1 MKKNKIFIVFALILI
16 LQLTV
21 PFSLMALREIA
32 EDSGLQGKIK
42 VGAWYYE
49 EKEILDL
56 SFEKEL
62 TNNIYSSSGYALV
75 HLNENGYIV
84 SSGNAKIKP
93 SSPYISRE
101 KFNSKYD
108 EFEKERINLFVSEK
122 ELHDI
127 LFKVVYDKPYQTIEI
142 YVTASIFEGELFL
155 KELWVD
161 DTKLL
166 EFLY

>member
-1 MKKNKIFIVFALILI
+1 MKKNKIFIVFTLVFI
-16 LQLTV
+16 LQLAV
-21 PFSLMALREIA
+21 PLAVMGMREIA

-49 EKEILDL
+49 EKNLLDL

-62 TNNIYSSSGYALV
+62 LNNIYSSSGYALV
-75 HLNENGYIV
+75 HLDENGYIV
-84 SSGNAKIKP
+84 SSGNSKIKP
-93 SSPYISRE
+93 SSPYISRY
-101 KFNSKYD
+101 KFNSRFD
-108 EFEKERINLFVSEK
+108 EFEEERLNLLVSEK
-122 ELHDI
+122 ELHDM
-127 LFKVVYDKPYQTIEI
+127 LFKVVCDKAYGTMEL

>member
-1 MKKNKIFIVFALILI
+1 MKKNKIFIIFALVFI
-16 LQLTV
+16 LQLAI
-21 PFSLMALREIA
+21 PFSLMALREVA

-49 EKEILDL
+49 EKGILDL

-62 TNNIYSSSGYALV
+62 LNNIYSASGYALV
-75 HLNENGYIV
+75 HLDENGYIV
-84 SSGNAKIKP
+84 SSGNSKIKP
-93 SSPYISRE
+93 SSPYISRD
-101 KFNSKYD
+101 KFNSRFD
-108 EFEKERINLFVSEK
+108 EFEKERINLLVSEK
-122 ELHDI
+122 ELHDM
-127 LFKVVYDKPYQTIEI
+127 LFKVVCDKAYGTMKL

-161 DTKLL
+161 NTKLL